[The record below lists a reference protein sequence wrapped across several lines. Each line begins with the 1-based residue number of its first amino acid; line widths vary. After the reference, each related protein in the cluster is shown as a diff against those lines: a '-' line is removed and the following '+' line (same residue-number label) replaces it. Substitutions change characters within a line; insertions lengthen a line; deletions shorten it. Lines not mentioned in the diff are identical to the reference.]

1 MPVYS
6 FSLLNSIFDRSGKII
21 SSMDFSG
28 MHMSF
33 CNIPWMHDAMEFST
47 PPMFLS
53 LYSPNT
59 SPICPKFFHQTE
71 PLICISYFCLSCVLA
86 NNSILYFV
94 RFLGGC
100 ILFQTC
106 VFSLNTDLIFLSCI
120 FGLKILTGVAILS
133 V

>member
-6 FSLLNSIFDRSGKII
+6 FSLLKSIFDRSGKII

-33 CNIPWMHDAMEFST
+33 CNLPWMHDAMEFST
-47 PPMFLS
+47 PPIFLS
-53 LYSPNT
+53 YIVRTPVRSAQ
-59 SPICPKFFHQTE
+59 SFFHETE

-100 ILFQTC
+100 ILFQAC
-106 VFSLNTDLIFLSCI
+106 VFSLNTDLLF
-120 FGLKILTGVAILS
+120 
-133 V
+133 